1 MEEIKEK
8 LPMIMVVILAV
19 LLCFGVLYYLEFQE
33 EVYYTQI
40 DNTKIEQLPTTDSM
54 KFQYTLIAYNE
65 KGRKKEFTFKTSREL
80 RNEAYLKLETNW
92 AVGVRQW
99 EEVQFEELP
108 EKVKVNYAE

>member
-1 MEEIKEK
+1 MEGIKEK
-8 LPMIMVVILAV
+8 LPMIIVVILAI
-19 LLCFGVLYYLEFQE
+19 LLCAGVLYYLEFQE

-40 DNTKIEQLPTTDSM
+40 DNTKVEGLITTDNM
-54 KFQYTLIAYNE
+54 KFQYTLFAYNE
-65 KGRKKEFTFKTSREL
+65 KGKKKEFTFKTSREL

>member
-1 MEEIKEK
+1 MEDFKEK
-8 LPMIMVVILAV
+8 IPMIIAVILAII
-19 LLCFGVLYYLEFQE
+19 LCGFAFYFFEYHE

-40 DNTKIEQLPTTDSM
+40 DNSKISKLDTRDNM
-54 KFQYTLIAYNE
+54 KYEYTLFAYNE

-80 RNEAYLKLETNW
+80 RNEAFLKLETK
-92 AVGVRQW
+92 ALIGVRQW

>member
-1 MEEIKEK
+1 MEGIKEK
-8 LPMIMVVILAV
+8 LPMIIVVILAI
-19 LLCFGVLYYLEFQE
+19 LLCAGVLYYLEFQE

-54 KFQYTLIAYNE
+54 KFQYTLITYNE

-80 RNEAYLKLETNW
+80 RNEAYLKLETNL

>member
-1 MEEIKEK
+1 MEEIREK
-8 LPMIMVVILAV
+8 LPMIIIFVSAI
-19 LLCFGVLYYLEFQE
+19 LLCGVILYYLEFQE

-40 DNTKIEQLPTTDSM
+40 DNTKIEQLLTTDNM

-80 RNEAYLKLETNW
+80 KNEAYLKLETNW

-99 EEVQFEELP
+99 EEMRFEELP